1 MEVKKGAMGQE
12 EFRSMLDA
20 RCGLMLDVTS
30 RTLEEDPDL
39 KLCEGLRLIEA
50 TRRAFAR
57 LAPDIVSSF
66 EATELPRLRGILMER
81 FGLAELPLGPL
92 H

>member
-1 MEVKKGAMGQE
+1 MGTD

-57 LAPDIVSSF
+57 LAPDVVLSF
-66 EATELPRLRGILMER
+66 ETTELPRLRGILMER
-81 FGLAELPLGPL
+81 FGVAELPAGPL
-92 H
+92 N